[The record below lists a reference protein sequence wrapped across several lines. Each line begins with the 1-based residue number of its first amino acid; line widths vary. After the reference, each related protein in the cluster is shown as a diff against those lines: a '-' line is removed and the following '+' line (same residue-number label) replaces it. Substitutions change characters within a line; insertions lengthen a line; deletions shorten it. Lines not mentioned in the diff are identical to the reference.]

1 MVRMTVA
8 FLTSLYAIGFAFAAF
23 TAVRWP
29 SLIAAGALFG
39 DDASTLNQIQGLM
52 NWRELG
58 IHIGAPYILA
68 AFLFYTSATLIARKA
83 HGAVTW
89 FVMAVGVGF
98 PPFILFD
105 FAPGWWMAPDSFEQG
120 VILVAVFTLFLFS
133 MVWELRAKRGDKAK
147 RVAQGIPAQQVPQ
160 APVQHAPEPI
170 VVYAQPAMLQAPK
183 VKPVR
188 RRPVSPAI
196 ARQRACF
203 AEYGRK
209 AAMARQGR

>member
-58 IHIGAPYILA
+58 IHIGAPYIFA

-89 FVMAVGVGF
+89 FVMAVAVGF
-98 PPFILFD
+98 PPFVLFD
-105 FAPGWWMAPDSFEQG
+105 FKPGWWQAPDAFEQG
-120 VILVAVFTLFLFS
+120 VIVAAVFTIFLFS
-133 MVWELRAKRGDKAK
+133 MVWELRARRGAKA
-147 RVAQGIPAQQVPQ
+147 RHAAQAAPAQPVAM

-183 VKPVR
+183 VKPIR
-188 RRPVSPAI
+188 RQPVPAAI

-209 AAMARQGR
+209 AAMARHGR